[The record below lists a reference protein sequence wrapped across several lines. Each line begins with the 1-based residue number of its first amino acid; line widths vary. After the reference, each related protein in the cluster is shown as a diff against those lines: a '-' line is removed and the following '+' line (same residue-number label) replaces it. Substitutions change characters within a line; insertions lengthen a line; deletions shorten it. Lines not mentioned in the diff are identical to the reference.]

1 MLKNDQREFPRFNP
15 KGLTAH
21 VTLEHDTDEQIEV
34 TGEILD
40 ISYSGIRLKLTAALP
55 VTINDKLKIK
65 LILPESGIPLTI
77 SGVIKHEISELEFGL
92 HYDGPTSK
100 SDYHEIVL
108 ECFKLPQ
115 VKF

>member
-1 MLKNDQREFPRFNP
+1 MFTTNQREHSRFNP
-15 KGLTAH
+15 KGLTAQ
-21 VTLEHDTDEQIEV
+21 VTLEHDTEEQIVV

-40 ISYSGIRLKLTAALP
+40 ISYSGIRLKLATALP

-65 LILPESGIPLTI
+65 LILPESGIALTI
-77 SGVIKHEISELEFGL
+77 SGIIKHEISDLEFGL
-92 HYDGPTSK
+92 HYDTPTSQ

-115 VKF
+115 IKF